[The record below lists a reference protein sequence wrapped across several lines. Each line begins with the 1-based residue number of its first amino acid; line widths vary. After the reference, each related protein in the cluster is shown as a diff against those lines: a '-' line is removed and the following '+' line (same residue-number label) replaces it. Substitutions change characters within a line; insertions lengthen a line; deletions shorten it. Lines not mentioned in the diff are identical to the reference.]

1 MKTRFA
7 SGLAH
12 SRDLMRVP
20 QHPRVPVLST
30 EEQPRRWILRSSQT
44 EQTLQS
50 SWVPVPS
57 PVELLHGNTLLSW
70 IKPPALPGTTPRQGR
85 EARFGP

>member
-1 MKTRFA
+1 MKTHFA

-20 QHPRVPVLST
+20 QHPCVPILST
-30 EEQPRRWILRSSQT
+30 EEQQRRWILRSSEI

-50 SWVPVPS
+50 SLYPHVLNCFTVTGS
-57 PVELLHGNTLLSW
+57 C
-70 IKPPALPGTTPRQGR
+70 PG
-85 EARFGP
+85 

>member
-1 MKTRFA
+1 MKTHFA

-20 QHPRVPVLST
+20 QHPHVPILST
-30 EEQPRRWILRSSQT
+30 EEQQRRWILRSSEI

-50 SWVPVPS
+50 SLYPRVF
-57 PVELLHGNTLLSW
+57 ELLHGNRLLSW
-70 IKPPALPGTTPRQGR
+70 IKSPALPGTTPRQGR